1 MGTKASNL
9 QVSTHFLVGFRNWY
23 SWHYSYF
30 LLHLV
35 MMTYVWICEKKLHV
49 RWFLILRRSMLLQ
62 DFINEKSLPIFLTK
76 KKLYLLR
83 FSKKHRKIT
92 VILKFLKGCYFL
104 LVCRRNVNFG
114 LFCEGKLQFL
124 KGVVWLIFL
133 KQCESYNLNVKSSW
147 KLNGPWE
154 MYGLLRA
161 PIFMAYLKACRGFL
175 KWPWLTSWYLQF
187 RRYCTIS

>member
-1 MGTKASNL
+1 MLKIERDTILQWVGTKASNL
-9 QVSTHFLVGFRNWY
+9 QVITHFLVGFRNWY

-35 MMTYVWICEKKLHV
+35 RMAYVWICEKKLHV
-49 RWFLILRRSMLLQ
+49 RWLVILRRSMLLQ
-62 DFINEKSLPIFLTK
+62 DFINEINKSLPIFLTK

-83 FSKKHRKIT
+83 FSKLHRKIT
-92 VILKFLKGCYFL
+92 EILKFLKGCYFL

-147 KLNGPWE
+147 ELNGPWE

-161 PIFMAYLKACRGFL
+161 PIFYGLFKGL
-175 KWPWLTSWYLQF
+175 
-187 RRYCTIS
+187 

>member
-1 MGTKASNL
+1 MLKIERDTILQWVGTKASNL

-76 KKLYLLR
+76 KKTVSFAIFKKTSQNYGDFKVFKRLL
-83 FSKKHRKIT
+83 FLTGLPKEC
-92 VILKFLKGCYFL
+92 KFWP
-104 LVCRRNVNFG
+104 V
-114 LFCEGKLQFL
+114 
-124 KGVVWLIFL
+124 
-133 KQCESYNLNVKSSW
+133 
-147 KLNGPWE
+147 
-154 MYGLLRA
+154 LR
-161 PIFMAYLKACRGFL
+161 G
-175 KWPWLTSWYLQF
+175 
-187 RRYCTIS
+187 